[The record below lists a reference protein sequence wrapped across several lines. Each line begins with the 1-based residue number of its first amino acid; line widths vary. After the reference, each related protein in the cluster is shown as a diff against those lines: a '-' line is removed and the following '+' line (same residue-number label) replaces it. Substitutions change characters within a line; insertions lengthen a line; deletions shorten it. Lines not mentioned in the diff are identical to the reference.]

1 MMNSWDNA
9 GSGALFGSLK
19 VERLHGMRFETR
31 RRARDEG
38 IDCLVWCNC
47 RKLYST
53 LGYTGPMQYEQR
65 SLVGQPKT
73 AKV

>member
-1 MMNSWDNA
+1 
-9 GSGALFGSLK
+9 
-19 VERLHGMRFETR
+19 MRFETR
-31 RRARDEG
+31 RRAKDEV
-38 IDCLVWCNC
+38 IDCLVWYNS

-73 AKV
+73 AKLGARLSDSDSDGKITH